1 VAVGVLLV
9 AVGVAAF
16 AGGKSDRDS
25 PQPSALSAPPP
36 QGGKEVVHRETGV
49 TLDRPPGWS
58 VSRTESALVFRSRD
72 RSAVLSIFSP
82 SRAPRGAAAVLQS
95 GLREIRSSYSD
106 IEARP
111 GDGRRVAGLPTSAV
125 VVSARNRR
133 GVPVRILVAAAQGR
147 RRAWLVQVFTGA
159 EGSTARLVEAQVALG
174 SLMLEG

>member
-1 VAVGVLLV
+1 
-9 AVGVAAF
+9 
-16 AGGKSDRDS
+16 
-25 PQPSALSAPPP
+25 
-36 QGGKEVVHRETGV
+36 
-49 TLDRPPGWS
+49 

-82 SRAPRGAAAVLQS
+82 SRAPRGAAAVLQA
-95 GLREIRSSYSD
+95 GLREIRSSYTD

-125 VVSARNRR
+125 VISARNRR

-147 RRAWLVQVFTGA
+147 RRAWLVQVFTAA